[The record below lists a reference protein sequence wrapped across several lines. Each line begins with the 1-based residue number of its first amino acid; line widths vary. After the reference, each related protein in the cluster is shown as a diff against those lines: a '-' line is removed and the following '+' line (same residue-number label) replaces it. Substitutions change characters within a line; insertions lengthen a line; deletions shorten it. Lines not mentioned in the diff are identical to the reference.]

1 MNKVILIGR
10 VGENPIVKTFDDG
23 KKAHFSLATTEKGY
37 TKRDGTLAEAVT
49 TWHRVVVKFSKLAE
63 NVEKYVKKGDLLCVE
78 GSIENRTY
86 QTQAGETRTVTE
98 IIAKEVRFLISKK
111 EAAQTDPSNDLPF

>member
-23 KKAHFSLATTEKGY
+23 KKVHFSLATTEKGY

-78 GSIENRTY
+78 RSIENRTY

-111 EAAQTDPSNDLPF
+111 EAAQTDPSNDFPF

>member
-23 KKAHFSLATTEKGY
+23 KKVHFSLATTEKGY
-37 TKRDGTLAEAVT
+37 TKRDGTLAEDVT

-111 EAAQTDPSNDLPF
+111 EAAQTDPSNDIPF

>member
-86 QTQAGETRTVTE
+86 QTQAGETRTITE

-111 EAAQTDPSNDLPF
+111 EAAQTDPSNDFPS

>member
-63 NVEKYVKKGDLLCVE
+63 NVEKYVKKGDLLCEE

-111 EAAQTDPSNDLPF
+111 EAAQTDPSNDFPF

>member
-37 TKRDGTLAEAVT
+37 TKRDGTIAEAVT

-111 EAAQTDPSNDLPF
+111 EAAQTDPSNDCPF

>member
-111 EAAQTDPSNDLPF
+111 EAAQTDPSNDYPF

>member
-111 EAAQTDPSNDLPF
+111 EAVQTDPSNDFPF

>member
-111 EAAQTDPSNDLPF
+111 EAAQTDPSNDVPF

>member
-111 EAAQTDPSNDLPF
+111 EAAQTDPSNDSPF

>member
-49 TWHRVVVKFSKLAE
+49 TWHRVVVKFSILAE

-111 EAAQTDPSNDLPF
+111 EAAQTDPSNDFPF

>member
-63 NVEKYVKKGDLLCVE
+63 NVEKCFKKGDLLCVE
-78 GSIENRTY
+78 GSIEYRTY

-111 EAAQTDPSNDLPF
+111 EAAQTDPSNDFPF

>member
-111 EAAQTDPSNDLPF
+111 EAAQTDPSNDIPF